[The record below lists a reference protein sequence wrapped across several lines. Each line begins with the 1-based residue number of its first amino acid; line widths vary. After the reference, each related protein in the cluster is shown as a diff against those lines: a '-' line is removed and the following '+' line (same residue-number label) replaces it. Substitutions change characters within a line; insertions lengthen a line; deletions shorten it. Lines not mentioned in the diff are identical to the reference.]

1 MPIPVASFTYA
12 AQNDGTPLTVQFT
25 DTSTNTPTSW
35 AWNFGDGTT
44 STLHNPSHT
53 FSTIGTF
60 TISLVA
66 TNASGS
72 STAVTHSI
80 TTEPSFNC
88 DCDDDNLNETL
99 AQLRRR
105 MLVRL
110 GYSAQADNPPPGMAD
125 LLDDF
130 LVQAQRFLYRR
141 YHAIRTIRFFTWTM
155 TPGVRFYD
163 IPDTDGTCT
172 KRLDPLKV
180 QWVGMQDAN
189 NVWYPMYNG
198 IPPEFYTSVNFL
210 GYPSRYEIRQ
220 CIEVFPAPAAAYK
233 LRIKGDFGLEAF
245 VADGDQTTIDSEL
258 VFMWALANAKA
269 HYGQADANNVAG
281 QADTYLKELI
291 SGSHMT
297 ARYVPGTSPAMP
309 YSKPVFLPL
318 QTP

>member
-1 MPIPVASFTYA
+1 MAIPVASFTITP
-12 AQNDGTPLTVQFT
+12 QNDGTPLTVQFT

-35 AWNFGDGTT
+35 LWNFGDGNT
-44 STLHNPSHT
+44 STLHNPTHIFT
-53 FSTIGTF
+53 TIGTF
-60 TISLVA
+60 TVSLTA
-66 TNASGS
+66 TNVSGS
-72 STAVTHSI
+72 NAITHTV

-88 DCDDDNLNETL
+88 ACDDENDNETL

-125 LLDDF
+125 LLNDF

-141 YHAIRTIRFFTWTM
+141 YSAIRTTRFFTWTM
-155 TPGVRFYD
+155 SPGVRFYD
-163 IPDTDGTCT
+163 LPDTDGTCT
-172 KRLDPLKV
+172 RRLDPLKV
-180 QWVGMQDAN
+180 EWVGLQDFN
-189 NVWYPMYNG
+189 NVWYVMFQG

-220 CIEVFPAPAAAYK
+220 CIEVFPAPAEAYK
-233 LRIKGDFGLEAF
+233 LRIKGDFGLDPLA
-245 VADGDQTTIDSEL
+245 ADGDKTTIDSEL

-269 HYGQADANNVAG
+269 HYGQSDANNIAG
-281 QADTYLKELI
+281 QANTYLSELV

-309 YSKPVFLPL
+309 YSKPRY
-318 QTP
+318 